1 MQVGKAHSY
10 CWHFLF
16 GCLVV
21 TILSLFCCSIGMA
34 QAQSH
39 DATFDSQRMLTSND
53 LRWLHNHGKIRM
65 AYISNLLGNCAR
77 DPATGELVGSLATYV
92 ERAKTCFGNEQL
104 EFAPYAYPT
113 IEAEL
118 AALQRGE
125 VDCIFPLYADAKQA
139 EQMGFLVTQ
148 SLFNCDV
155 IALSKDKDFDEKSA
169 HTVALAGA
177 KINKRIYLEKHYPHW
192 QIKQYKSDRACVDAV
207 KLGDVHC
214 AIFNSYGIAHIIPAS
229 ELSGLHSKALAGS
242 MDLALAVHS
251 DNARLH
257 SILDRSVTL
266 VSREALNASMKSFAK
281 PESLTQNTAAKT
293 QGVLWQN
300 KVFLAMS
307 IITVLA
313 VCVILLVLF
322 FSMRNRRTEKRLRQ
336 GEKQVEELTRKLQEQ
351 QKLKDYFCI

>member
-10 CWHFLF
+10 GWHFLF

-21 TILSLFCCSIGMA
+21 TILSLFCCLIGMA
-34 QAQSH
+34 QAQGH

-77 DPATGELVGSLATYV
+77 DTATGELVGSLATYV

-207 KLGDVHC
+207 KRGDVDC

-242 MDLALAVHS
+242 MDLALAVRS

-257 SILDRSVTL
+257 SILDCSVTL

-313 VCVILLVLF
+313 VCVILVVVL
-322 FSMRNRRTEKRLRQ
+322 FSMRNRRTEHRLRQ
-336 GEKQVEELTRKLQEQ
+336 AEKQVEELTRELQEQ
-351 QKLKDYFCI
+351 QKLKD

>member
-21 TILSLFCCSIGMA
+21 TILSLFCCLIGMA

-125 VDCIFPLYADAKQA
+125 VDCIFPLYADACQA
-139 EQMGFLVTQ
+139 GRANG
-148 SLFNCDV
+148 LFSN
-155 IALSKDKDFDEKSA
+155 
-169 HTVALAGA
+169 
-177 KINKRIYLEKHYPHW
+177 P
-192 QIKQYKSDRACVDAV
+192 
-207 KLGDVHC
+207 
-214 AIFNSYGIAHIIPAS
+214 
-229 ELSGLHSKALAGS
+229 
-242 MDLALAVHS
+242 
-251 DNARLH
+251 
-257 SILDRSVTL
+257 
-266 VSREALNASMKSFAK
+266 K
-281 PESLTQNTAAKT
+281 PVQL
-293 QGVLWQN
+293 
-300 KVFLAMS
+300 
-307 IITVLA
+307 
-313 VCVILLVLF
+313 
-322 FSMRNRRTEKRLRQ
+322 
-336 GEKQVEELTRKLQEQ
+336 
-351 QKLKDYFCI
+351 

>member
-21 TILSLFCCSIGMA
+21 TILSLFCCLIGMA

-65 AYISNLLGNCAR
+65 AYNSNLLGNCAR
-77 DPATGELVGSLATYV
+77 DPATGELVGSMATYV

-125 VDCIFPLYADAKQA
+125 VDCIFPLYADTKQA

-207 KLGDVHC
+207 KRGDVDC

-242 MDLALAVHS
+242 MDLALAVRS

-313 VCVILLVLF
+313 VCVILVVVL
-322 FSMRNRRTEKRLRQ
+322 FSMRNRRTENRLRQ
-336 GEKQVEELTRKLQEQ
+336 AEKQVEELTRKLQEQ
-351 QKLKDYFCI
+351 QKLKD

>member
-155 IALSKDKDFDEKSA
+155 VALSRQASFDETKA
-169 HTVALAGA
+169 KIVALAGA

-207 KLGDVHC
+207 KRGDVDC

-242 MDLALAVHS
+242 MDLALAVRS

-313 VCVILLVLF
+313 VCVILVVVL
-322 FSMRNRRTEKRLRQ
+322 FSMRNRRTENRLRQ
-336 GEKQVEELTRKLQEQ
+336 AEKQVEELTRKLQEQ
-351 QKLKDYFCI
+351 QKLKD

>member
-10 CWHFLF
+10 GWHFLF

-34 QAQSH
+34 QAQVH

-207 KLGDVHC
+207 KRGDVDC

-242 MDLALAVHS
+242 MDLALAVRS

-313 VCVILLVLF
+313 VCVILVVVL
-322 FSMRNRRTEKRLRQ
+322 FSMRNRRTENRLRQ
-336 GEKQVEELTRKLQEQ
+336 AEKQVEELTRKLQEQ
-351 QKLKDYFCI
+351 QKLKD

>member
-1 MQVGKAHSY
+1 MQIGKAHSFG
-10 CWHFLF
+10 WHFLF

-92 ERAKTCFGNEQL
+92 ERSKTCFGNEQL

-155 IALSKDKDFDEKSA
+155 VALSRQASFDETKA
-169 HTVALAGA
+169 KIVALAGA

-207 KLGDVHC
+207 KRGDVDC

-242 MDLALAVHS
+242 MDLALAVRS

-313 VCVILLVLF
+313 VCVILVVVL
-322 FSMRNRRTEKRLRQ
+322 FSMRNRRTENRLRQ
-336 GEKQVEELTRKLQEQ
+336 AEKQVEELTRKLQEQ
-351 QKLKDYFCI
+351 QKLKD